1 MTGRDEAY
9 WAKPV
14 RTLTV
19 RTVPADAVNANVAGR
34 RVAGAAQ
41 GFGQL
46 WHKRFRVRLDGA
58 RVSPQEVIRVWK
70 DRFGDFWPKGAR
82 VFLPA
87 AGIAPGEI
95 GLINAGVPGAPTFAT
110 GILVIY
116 ADDVSFSFI
125 SPEGH
130 PFTGPI
136 TFSAFDD
143 DGTTVAEVEEFT
155 RASDPLWELL
165 MILPFVGGIL
175 VSSVGR
181 DARKSRGALGRRRR
195 CRDAD
200 RLPRPAAA
208 VVAGEERLAQRR
220 HPFRH
225 SRDRRAT
232 PMGLPPRR
240 LKRGEDRRADLR
252 FAHRLRPARRHL
264 ARAVASAPVP
274 FVRLAADPSH
284 AAAASAASRW
294 ACC

>member
-1 MTGRDEAY
+1 MEKQTTVNVPSSRDEAY

-136 TFSAFDD
+136 TFSAFND

-165 MILPFVGGIL
+165 MILPFVGGKIQNAQW
-175 VSSVGR
+175 VGTLGNL
-181 DARKSRGALGRRRR
+181 AAHWGAAADVETRIVCLDRRRQWSQ
-195 CRDAD
+195 AKN
-200 RLPRPAAA
+200 
-208 VVAGEERLAQRR
+208 VWHNAGIHSAIHAIGAPLRR
-220 HPFRH
+220 V
-225 SRDRRAT
+225 
-232 PMGLPPRR
+232 
-240 LKRGEDRRADLR
+240 
-252 FAHRLRPARRHL
+252 ARR
-264 ARAVASAPVP
+264 V
-274 FVRLAADPSH
+274 D
-284 AAAASAASRW
+284 
-294 ACC
+294 

>member
-143 DGTTVAEVEEFT
+143 EGTTVAQVDEFT

-165 MILPFVGGIL
+165 MILPFVGNKMQTAQWIATLGNLAAHWGVAADVEVEVVCLDRSRQWSQAKNIWHNAGIH
-175 VSSVGR
+175 SSLY
-181 DARKSRGALGRRRR
+181 AAGAPFR
-195 CRDAD
+195 
-200 RLPRPAAA
+200 
-208 VVAGEERLAQRR
+208 RLARPNAKRR
-220 HPFRH
+220 KP
-225 SRDRRAT
+225 
-232 PMGLPPRR
+232 
-240 LKRGEDRRADLR
+240 
-252 FAHRLRPARRHL
+252 
-264 ARAVASAPVP
+264 
-274 FVRLAADPSH
+274 
-284 AAAASAASRW
+284 
-294 ACC
+294 